1 MNKQNAQL
9 HVIFA
14 KLTELKQTLNAFN
27 EGLSLEEY
35 DILYGDIE
43 ELQSLVYEIMEEG

>member
-9 HVIFA
+9 RTVASKLA
-14 KLTELKQTLNAFN
+14 KLKQTLNTFHA
-27 EGLSLEEY
+27 GLSLEEY

-43 ELQSLVYEIMEEG
+43 ALQDLVHEIIEN